1 MLAHKRLFHD
11 VDIILVDEVI
21 SSISTICNSNVLND
35 KNVKNVFELCLRL
48 QTLLSINMAEEY
60 RKMTEASDDGLLTM
74 VEAIDD
80 ERSPTPVDV
89 MLCDM
94 SR

>member
-1 MLAHKRLFHD
+1 MLSHKRLFHD
-11 VDIILVDEVI
+11 VDIILVDELI
-21 SSISTICNSNVLND
+21 SSISMICNSNVLKEND
-35 KNVKNVFELCLRL
+35 VKNVFEVCLRL
-48 QTLLSINMAEEY
+48 QTLLSINMAEEC
-60 RKMTEASDDGLLTM
+60 RKMTEANDSGLLMM

-94 SR
+94 LR